1 MNTTEAVLQTA
12 VELLALYQSGHT
24 RPEPNRLDVALAPGE
39 LLAAVAKLHEARW
52 GYLAAITGLDLGA
65 KAGELEV
72 LYHFCSGAAIVTLR
86 VRLPRAAPAVPTLA
100 GVIASADLLE
110 HEMSE
115 MLGVEV
121 TGSAYSDH
129 LFLPEDWPAGAF
141 PLRKEPLPPAF
152 AGAAPVG
159 SPAGQEVKP

>member
-12 VELLALYQSGHT
+12 VELLAIHQTGHL
-24 RPEPNRLDVALAPGE
+24 RPEPNRLDVVLAPSD
-39 LLAAVAKLHEARW
+39 LVAAVAKLQDARW
-52 GYLAAITGLDLGA
+52 GYLSAITGLDLGV

-86 VRLPRAAPAVPTLA
+86 VRVPRAAPVVPTLA
-100 GVIASADLLE
+100 GVIASADLIE

-121 TGSAYSDH
+121 TGSAYADH
-129 LFLPEDWPAGAF
+129 LFLPEDWPAGAY

-152 AGAAPVG
+152 AGAAL
-159 SPAGQEVKP
+159 AGAAAAQEAKP